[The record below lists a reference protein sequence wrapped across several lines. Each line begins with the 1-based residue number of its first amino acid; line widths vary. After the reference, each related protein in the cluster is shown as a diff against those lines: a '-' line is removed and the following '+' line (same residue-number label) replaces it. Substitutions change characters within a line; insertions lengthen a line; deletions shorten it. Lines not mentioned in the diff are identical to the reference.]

1 MPDSTATIASTSA
14 ISSTPFATTSP
25 PVYTLPKEVLV
36 GKPVILKG
44 SYDASRMTRLTVM
57 AEDKVALP
65 VTMSA
70 GTWQVDMP
78 KGFSGAG
85 ARWFRVKGLDAAG
98 KTVEN
103 RVFYITVSQDP
114 LTIGQN
120 LTLKVLQDTYFKV
133 SPQDSAVLNDQQ
145 KVWVKAGSVFR
156 LNRYGLMDGHLKLD
170 LAEAIGTVGTFGYFY
185 EGDVQLSKGTQVF
198 RFNITDVANT
208 PAAGA
213 QMLVTTT
220 TFLKTS
226 PGDSSTLKVNQKT
239 QLMQGQTLQ
248 ITGYACLSG
257 HFRVTLA
264 EPIAGFEDSSGG
276 TSGGTSGYVYWRH
289 VRLTRGGKEI
299 AFDPDALTT
308 KILQDMVIKK
318 KPIDSSKLAAS
329 DRYSLKQG
337 QVLGV
342 SSYGVEG
349 GHLKVSLTEELPGF
363 GNTGYLHPAFTQMQR
378 GGKTF
383 NPIPDQVELNV
394 PYFSQ
399 RDNPRFS
406 WSTCNVTSIAMV
418 FYYDGIRS
426 KDGAQLEDELLQ
438 WCFDRHGEG
447 SQTDHTVLS
456 ELIQAY
462 GYAPSFNPKTS
473 IQEIR
478 EALLA
483 RRPVVLCGYFTHGGH
498 IVTVIGYTPQGLIV
512 NDPWGDGYY
521 GYQSTEGRKLLYPN
535 AYIRE
540 MCGEEGDIW
549 AHFFRK
555 A

>member
-1 MPDSTATIASTSA
+1 MSDSTATIAPTP
-14 ISSTPFATTSP
+14 SSSSLATTA
-25 PVYTLPKEVLV
+25 PVYTFPKEVLV
-36 GKPVILKG
+36 GKPVVLKG
-44 SYDASRMTRLTVM
+44 SYDAKRMVRLTVM

-65 VTMSA
+65 VTISA
-70 GTWQVDMP
+70 GTWQVNMP

-103 RVFYITVSQDP
+103 KVFYITVSQEA

-120 LTLKVLQDTYFKV
+120 LSLKVLEDTFFKV

-145 KVWVKAGSVFR
+145 KVWVKAGSVFH

-170 LAEAIGTVGTFGYFY
+170 LAEAIGTVGNFGYFY
-185 EGDVQLSKGTQVF
+185 EGAVQLSKGTQVF
-198 RFNITDVANT
+198 RFNMGDVAST

-220 TFLKTS
+220 TFMKTVL
-226 PGDSSTLKVNQKT
+226 GDSSTLKPNQKT
-239 QLMQGQTLQ
+239 QLMLGQTLQ

-264 EPIAGFEDSSGG
+264 DPIAALGDSGG
-276 TSGGTSGYVYWRH
+276 TTSGYVYWRH

-308 KILQDMVIKK
+308 KILQDTVIKK

-337 QVLGV
+337 QVFGI
-342 SSYGVEG
+342 SSYGVED

-363 GNTGYLHPAFTQMQR
+363 GNTGYLHPAFMQMQR
-378 GGKTF
+378 GGKTV
-383 NPIPDQVELNV
+383 NPSPDQIELNV

-406 WSTCNVTSIAMV
+406 WATCNVTSIAMA

-447 SQTDHTVLS
+447 SQTNHTVLG

-473 IQEIR
+473 VQEIR

-498 IVTVIGYTPQGLIV
+498 IVTVVGYTPQGLIV

-535 AYIRE
+535 AYIHE

-549 AHFFRK
+549 AHFIRK
-555 A
+555 P